1 MRGLARAIW
10 HSGPLLMVLACM
22 TWGTNSVLV
31 RAISDQIH
39 PIVFVFGRTL
49 VATLVVYLCCARQ
62 IRADWKALSSCPW
75 LLLILG
81 ITGTGG
87 FNLLIYVGLQTTTAL
102 NSLLMQSVIPV
113 FILLCAL
120 LLFRERPALRQVAA
134 ILVSL
139 VGVAVIVARGD
150 ANTLLH
156 LRIVSG
162 DGWIMLAMVL
172 YGLYSVLLRRL
183 PRMHPMSFLF
193 GSFAMATIA
202 ILPAAIWETAA
213 IGWLPVTP
221 VVAASVLY
229 VAIFPAFIGYLCY
242 NRGIEL
248 MGSARGGH
256 FLHLSPVFGSA
267 LAVFALGES
276 FHLYHVVGVL
286 LIAAG
291 LLLANHRPARR
302 AVTAS

>member
-1 MRGLARAIW
+1 MRGLGRTIW
-10 HSGPLLMVLACM
+10 QNGPLLMVLACL

-31 RAISDQIH
+31 RGISDQIH
-39 PIVFVFGRTL
+39 PIVFVFGRML
-49 VATLVVYLCCARQ
+49 VATLIVWLCCARQ
-62 IRADWKALSSCPW
+62 IRADWAALKSCPW

-81 ITGTGG
+81 ITGNGG

-120 LLFRERPALRQVAA
+120 VLFRERPALRQVAA

-150 ANTLLH
+150 PGTLLH

-162 DGWIMLAMVL
+162 DAWIMLAMVL
-172 YGLYSVLLRRL
+172 YGFYSVLLRRL

-193 GSFAMATIA
+193 GSFAMAAAAT
-202 ILPAAIWETAA
+202 LPAAVWETAR
-213 IGWLPVTP
+213 IGWMPVTP
-221 VVAASVLY
+221 VVGAAVLY
-229 VAIFPAFIGYLCY
+229 VAIFPAFLGYLCY

-256 FLHLSPVFGSA
+256 FLHLSPVFGSL
-267 LAVFALGES
+267 LAVLVLGES
-276 FHLYHVVGVL
+276 FHVYHVVGVV

-291 LLLANHRPARR
+291 LLLANRR
-302 AVTAS
+302 AVRRPAAC